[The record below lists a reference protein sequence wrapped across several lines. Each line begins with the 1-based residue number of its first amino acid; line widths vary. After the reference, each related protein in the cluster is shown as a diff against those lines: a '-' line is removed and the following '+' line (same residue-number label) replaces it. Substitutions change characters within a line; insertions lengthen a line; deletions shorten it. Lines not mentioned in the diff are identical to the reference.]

1 MDIGGIL
8 KWSAIRSVS
17 RILGTMAGSWFGYY
31 QAKKQRQYEYRKDLA
46 AAIRTAYA
54 DFLKV
59 AYAGGVLTEEGMK
72 KHLIDLRAV
81 HDPVSLLGS
90 KDVVE
95 NIDKALWGAQS
106 IL

>member
-8 KWSAIRSVS
+8 NGALYLALVG
-17 RILGTMAGSWFGYY
+17 ILGTMAGSWFGYY

-59 AYAGGVLTEEGMK
+59 AFAGGVLTEEGMK
-72 KHLIDLRAV
+72 KYLTDLRAV
-81 HDPVSLLGS
+81 HAPVSLLGS

-95 NIDKALWGAQS
+95 NIDKVLGAPKA
-106 IL
+106 